1 MTHLKKHPSP
11 KTKSPIQSG
20 TSKVRQPRP
29 AQTPNNLLVLYKV
42 AKKLKSDK
50 GLFKFQLSSDPLGQ
64 EMDCIIDAADIVQF
78 VTMQEISAN
87 CIAVYMK

>member
-1 MTHLKKHPSP
+1 MTHLKKNPSP
-11 KTKSPIQSG
+11 KTKSPIQLG

-50 GLFKFQLSSDPLGQ
+50 GLFKFQLSGDLLGQ
-64 EMDCIIDAADIVQF
+64 KMECIIDVDDIV
-78 VTMQEISAN
+78 
-87 CIAVYMK
+87 

>member
-1 MTHLKKHPSP
+1 MAHHKKHSSP

-50 GLFKFQLSSDPLGQ
+50 GLFKFQLSSDLLSQ
-64 EMDCIIDAADIVQF
+64 EMVCIIDVTDIVQF
-78 VTMQEISAN
+78 ATMQEISAN

>member
-1 MTHLKKHPSP
+1 M
-11 KTKSPIQSG
+11 
-20 TSKVRQPRP
+20 
-29 AQTPNNLLVLYKV
+29 LYKV

-50 GLFKFQLSSDPLGQ
+50 GLFKFQLSSDLLGQ

-78 VTMQEISAN
+78 ATMQEISAN